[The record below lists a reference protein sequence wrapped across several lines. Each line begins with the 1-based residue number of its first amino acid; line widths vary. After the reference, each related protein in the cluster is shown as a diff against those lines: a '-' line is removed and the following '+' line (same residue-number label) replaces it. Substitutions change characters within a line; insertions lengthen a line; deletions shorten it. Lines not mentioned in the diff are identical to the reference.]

1 MRVDEIITKLED
13 QIRLRG
19 YSRDTLKSYKYNVVK
34 FIQYINKHNKTITN
48 KSIEDY
54 LLFLEKK
61 YDSNTIRQI
70 KASIV
75 FLIRH
80 VLKKDNNLVHSIIAP
95 KRKKQLPK
103 VLTKNEIDIILN
115 NITNN
120 KHKLIIITL
129 YSAGLRLSEVVNLKR
144 EHINFENN
152 TILVKQGKG
161 KKDRITIL
169 SKKLKNKL
177 GNYLSQNKFVTDYL
191 FESQRGKKYDKH
203 TIQKILEK
211 ASKSINRKITPHML
225 RHSFATH
232 LLEAGVDIRYIQS
245 LLGHSKLETTQ
256 IYTKVSSNKLHQIK
270 SPFDI

>member
-1 MRVDEIITKLED
+1 MKVNEIITKLEE

-19 YSRDTLKSYKYNVVK
+19 YSKDTLKSYKYNVENFLK
-34 FIQYINKHNKTITN
+34 YLNKQNKTISN

-54 LLFLEKK
+54 LLDLEKK

-80 VLKKDNNLVHSIIAP
+80 VLKKENNLNHSFIAP
-95 KRKKQLPK
+95 KKKKQLPK
-103 VLTKNEIDIILN
+103 VLTKNEIKILLENIIN
-115 NITNN
+115 E

-144 EHINFENN
+144 ENINFAND
-152 TILVKQGKG
+152 TVFVKQGKG

-211 ASKSINRKITPHML
+211 ASINFDKKVTPHML

-232 LLEAGVDIRYIQS
+232 LLEDGVDIRYIQS

-256 IYTKVSSNKLHQIK
+256 IYTKVANNKIRQIK
-270 SPFDI
+270 SPFD

>member
-1 MRVDEIITKLED
+1 M
-13 QIRLRG
+13 
-19 YSRDTLKSYKYNVVK
+19 
-34 FIQYINKHNKTITN
+34 
-48 KSIEDY
+48 
-54 LLFLEKK
+54 KK
-61 YDSNTIRQI
+61 E
-70 KASIV
+70 
-75 FLIRH
+75 
-80 VLKKDNNLVHSIIAP
+80 NNLNHSIIAP
-95 KRKKQLPK
+95 KKKKQLPK
-103 VLTKNEIDIILN
+103 VLTKNEIKILLE
-115 NITNN
+115 NIKNQ
-120 KHKLIIITL
+120 KHKVIIITL

-177 GNYLSQNKFVTDYL
+177 SNYLSQNNFITYYL

-211 ASKSINRKITPHML
+211 ASENMNQKVTPHML

-232 LLEAGVDIRYIQS
+232 LLESGTDIRYIQS

-256 IYTKVSSNKLHQIK
+256 IYTKVASNKIQHIK
-270 SPFDI
+270 SPFD

>member
-1 MRVDEIITKLED
+1 MKVDEIVTKLEE

-19 YSRDTLKSYKYNVVK
+19 YSRDTLKSYKYNVEK
-34 FIQYINKHNKTITN
+34 FIIYINKYH
-48 KSIEDY
+48 KSISNDSIETY
-54 LLFLEKK
+54 LLSLEKK

-75 FLIRH
+75 FLIKN
-80 VLKKDNNLVHSIIAP
+80 VLKKENNLNHSIIAP
-95 KRKKQLPK
+95 KKKKQLPK
-103 VLTKNEIDIILN
+103 VLSKNEIKLLLESIKN
-115 NITNN
+115 K
-120 KHKLIIITL
+120 KHKLIVITL

-177 GNYLSQNKFVTDYL
+177 GNYLLQNKFITDYL

-203 TIQKILEK
+203 TIQKILEN
-211 ASKSINRKITPHML
+211 ASININKKVTPHML

-232 LLEAGVDIRYIQS
+232 LLEEGIDIRYIQF

-256 IYTKVSSNKLHQIK
+256 IYTKVASNKLQQIK
-270 SPFDI
+270 SPFD